1 MRASSCCIFWT
12 LAALTQVA
20 LGTDLVIQIPGNPS
34 SEGGIYRLDYDP
46 PRGLPPTNATFSS
59 KDIRN
64 DTIAFKN
71 GLPGTRY
78 SFKLYY
84 TNSTSNDLLTWR
96 ASITTPPD
104 PPSNLSVTV
113 VSGDTAKINWSP
125 PKQGGYSG
133 YKLKVVPLPEV
144 GNSAQTYDSSV
155 SPFVLQNL
163 TSGASYQV
171 QLFSVYEGKESIA
184 YTSHNFTTKPNTPG
198 KFIVWFRNE
207 TTLLVLWQPPF
218 PPGVFDYYKVTFSTP
233 TSGTHPGPPSQVSIE
248 PSDARESVL
257 YVKDEG
263 EPPGPAQ
270 AAFKDLVPGRA
281 YNISVQTMSEGEVSI
296 PTTAQYR
303 TVPERPLS
311 VTFEE
316 GSITYNSFRV
326 VWEGPN
332 EETEF
337 DKYQISLNGMR
348 RPAPVIKGKE
358 SPRILEFRDGLEP
371 GKTYQVSV
379 KTMSG
384 KVASWPTTANVTLI
398 PLSVIHLSSSTDEDT
413 GDVIIKWTPNPAS
426 HQDSYK
432 LSYHEVDTNNGDRDT
447 NNMIVLDT
455 SSRLESLL
463 PGRNYSITVHAIS
476 NQVESNGTSI
486 YQATKP
492 SSPIIEDLRP
502 THFGL
507 NISWKSDVNSKQDEY
522 EVTYSRND
530 TGHVVKTITSTSNLS
545 LTGLEPGAG
554 YHLQVVA
561 ISHGLRSE
569 PHVNFQAVYPQPPR
583 NLTIEKL
590 TSNSVLVK
598 WQPPEDSIFSEYII
612 RHQTDDGKFYKLPAV
627 KENETEIIDM
637 IPGEKYLIQVN
648 TASFGVES
656 TDPPGV
662 TQTIQPNGVSN
673 IESLIDS
680 VNVTLAWPKPE
691 GRIDFYSIAWKLE
704 EELNDPEEDE
714 DNDEESPVPIAGSKN
729 ISTSDVVENNGKVSV
744 LIGELIPGAKYS
756 FLIYTTSHGQN
767 SDVTEFVTRTMPL
780 LQTEI
785 VVVNDQQISDALTLR
800 YTKTPKSVS
809 RFDTYR
815 FMLSDP
821 NIPLKEKAANDTETK
836 VTFTDLVPGRLYNI
850 TVWTVSD
857 GVESLPLQRQDRLYP
872 KPITWINASRIT
884 DTEVTLMW
892 DKPDGEYN
900 RFEVQY
906 LNLDGDLLQNLTL
919 DTSITLSGLKPY
931 RNYTFT
937 VVVRSGSESSA
948 LRRSLPVS
956 STFSTQESV
965 PNKVERF
972 IPVHVKPKEIEFEWY
987 LPPSDHNGVIQQY
1000 TITYGLEGSKNTKE
1014 EHFQPSELHGVIR
1027 NLIPGKTY
1035 LFKIQAKTRVGYGPE
1050 VINKS
1055 KTPILSPPKPGS
1067 QVVPT
1072 EVRRT
1077 SSSIQIRFRKNY
1089 FSEENGEVVAYA
1101 IIVAEDTSKN
1111 ASGLEMPSWKDV
1123 QAYNSW
1129 PPYQVMEPYFPFQN
1143 STVEDFTIGLD
1154 ANCESRK
1161 GYCNGPLKSG
1171 TTYSVKIRAF
1181 TAPDKFTDTHY
1192 SFAIQTDNDNTAWII
1207 GFTIPVLVLFVVL
1220 MSVMAVRRKKNVCN
1234 NLEARHNDA
1243 MSLPDSVMETSRPV
1257 KLKEFAEHY
1266 RIMSAD
1272 SDFRFSE
1279 EFEELKH
1286 VGREQ
1291 ACTAA
1296 DLPVNRPKNR
1306 FTNILPYDHSRFK
1319 LQPLDDDED
1328 GSDYINANYVPGY
1341 NSPRE
1346 FIVTQ
1351 GPLHSTRD
1359 DFWRTCWESNS
1370 KAVIMLTRCV
1380 EKGREKCDHYWPYDT
1395 QPVYYGDIQVTILN
1409 ESLYQDWNIAEFRMC
1424 RGDSSRLIKHF
1435 HFSTWP
1441 DFGVPDP
1448 PQTLVRFVR
1457 AFRERVPPDQ
1467 RPIVVHCSAGVG
1479 RSGTFIAL
1487 DRILQQIKKDTE
1499 VDIFGI
1505 VYAMR
1510 KERVWMVQT
1519 EQQYICI
1526 HQCLLAVLEGKEND
1540 YGPREIHENEGF
1552 DDDEGI
1558 AESGM

>member
-1 MRASSCCIFWT
+1 MMRT
-12 LAALTQVA
+12 LIVAIALTVQVGVA
-20 LGTDLVIQIPGNPS
+20 TDLVIQIPGNPS

-46 PRGLPPTNATFSS
+46 PRGLPPPNATFSS
-59 KDIRN
+59 RDIRN
-64 DTIAFKN
+64 DTIAFRN
-71 GLPGTRY
+71 GLPGTLY
-78 SFKLYY
+78 SFKLFY
-84 TNSTSNDLLTWR
+84 TNSTFNDLLTWR
-96 ASITTPPD
+96 ASIITPPD

-113 VSGDTAKINWSP
+113 ASGDSAQINWSP
-125 PKQGGYSG
+125 PKQGGFTG

-144 GNSAQTYDSSV
+144 ANSARIFESSQ
-155 SPFVLQNL
+155 SNFNLQNL

-171 QLFSVYEGKESIA
+171 QLFSVYDGKESIA

-218 PPGVFDYYKVTFSTP
+218 PPGEFDYYKV
-233 TSGTHPGPPSQVSIE
+233 SIE
-248 PSDARESVL
+248 PPDARESVL

-281 YNISVQTMSEGEVSI
+281 YNISVQTMSDGEVSI

-311 VTFEE
+311 VSFDDN
-316 GSITYNSFRV
+316 SITYNSFRV
-326 VWEGPN
+326 VWDAPAGQS
-332 EETEF
+332 EF
-337 DKYQISLNGMR
+337 DKYQISLTGMR

-384 KVASWPTTANVTLI
+384 KVASWPTSANITLV
-398 PLSVIHLSSSTDEDT
+398 PLSVINLSSSTDEET

-426 HQDSYK
+426 FQDSYK

-447 NNMIVLDT
+447 NTVVVED
-455 SSRLESLL
+455 SSIRLESLL
-463 PGRNYSITVHAIS
+463 PGRNYSVTVHAIS
-476 NQVESNGTSI
+476 NHVESNGTSI
-486 YQATKP
+486 YQATRP

-502 THFGL
+502 THNGL

-530 TGHVVKTITSTSNLS
+530 TGNVVKTITSESRLA

-569 PHVNFQAVYPQPPR
+569 PHINFQAVYPQPPR

-590 TSNSVLVK
+590 TSNSVIVK
-598 WQPPEDSIFSEYII
+598 WQPPSDSIFSEYII
-612 RHQTDDGKFYKLPAV
+612 RHQTDDGKFYKLPPV
-627 KENETEIIDM
+627 KVNEAEITDM
-637 IPGEKYLIQVN
+637 IAGEKYLIQVN

-656 TDPPGV
+656 TDPLEV
-662 TQTIQPNGVSN
+662 TQTVQPNPVTN
-673 IESLIDS
+673 IVSLIDS
-680 VNVTLAWPKPE
+680 VNVTLEWPKPE
-691 GRIDFYSIAWKLE
+691 GRIDLYSIAWKLE
-704 EELNDPEEDE
+704 EQLGEPEE
-714 DNDEESPVPIAGSKN
+714 EEGEGEEGRAPTSGNKT
-729 ISTSDVVENNGKVSV
+729 ISSADVVELNGRVRV
-744 LIGELIPGAKYS
+744 LVGELVPGAKYS
-756 FLIYTTSHGQN
+756 LQIFTTSHGLK
-767 SDVTEFVTRTMPL
+767 SEVTALTTRTMPL

-785 VVVNDQQISDALTLR
+785 VVVNDQEISDALTLR

-821 NIPLKEKAANDTETK
+821 SIPVKEKAANDTETK
-836 VTFTDLVPGRLYNI
+836 VTFSDLVPGRLYNI

-857 GVESLPLQRQDRLYP
+857 GVESLPLQRQDRLHP
-872 KPITWINASRIT
+872 NPIKWINASRVT

-892 DKPDGEYN
+892 DKPNGEYN
-900 RFEVQY
+900 TFEVQY
-906 LNLDGDLLQNLTL
+906 LNLDGVLLQNLTL
-919 DTSITLSGLKPY
+919 GTSITVAGLKPH

-956 STFSTQESV
+956 ATFSTQESV

-972 IPVHVKPKEIEFEWY
+972 VPVHVKPKEIEFEWY
-987 LPPSDHNGVIQQY
+987 LPPSDHNGIILQY
-1000 TITYGLEGSKNTKE
+1000 TITYGLEKSNTWKE

-1027 NLIPGKTY
+1027 NLVPGKTY

-1050 VINKS
+1050 SQTKL
-1055 KTPILSPPKPGS
+1055 KTPIFAPPKPGS

-1077 SSSIQIRFRKNY
+1077 SSTIQIRFRKNY

-1129 PPYQVMEPYFPFQN
+1129 PPYQVMEPSKLFQN
-1143 STVEDFTIGLD
+1143 STVEDFTIGSD
-1154 ANCESRK
+1154 ANCGGRA

-1181 TAPDKFTDTHY
+1181 TFADKFTDTFY
-1192 SFAIQTDNDNTAWII
+1192 SFPIQTDNDNTAWIV
-1207 GFTIPVLVLFVVL
+1207 GFTVPVVL
-1220 MSVMAVRRKKNVCN
+1220 LAVLLVFVMAVRRRKNVCN

-1257 KLKEFAEHY
+1257 KLKDFAEHY

-1296 DLPVNRPKNR
+1296 DLPLNRPKNR

-1319 LQPLDDDED
+1319 LQPSDDDED
-1328 GSDYINANYVPGY
+1328 GSDYINANYVPGC

-1370 KAVIMLTRCV
+1370 KAIIMLTRCV

-1409 ESLYQDWNIAEFRMC
+1409 ESHYQDWNVSEFRMC
-1424 RGDSSRLIKHF
+1424 RGDSTRLVKHF

-1457 AFRERVPPDQ
+1457 AFRDRVPPDQ
-1467 RPIVVHCSAGVG
+1467 RPVVVHCSAGVG

-1487 DRILQQIKKDTE
+1487 DRLLQQIKKDDT

-1540 YGPREIHENEGF
+1540 FGPREIHENEGF